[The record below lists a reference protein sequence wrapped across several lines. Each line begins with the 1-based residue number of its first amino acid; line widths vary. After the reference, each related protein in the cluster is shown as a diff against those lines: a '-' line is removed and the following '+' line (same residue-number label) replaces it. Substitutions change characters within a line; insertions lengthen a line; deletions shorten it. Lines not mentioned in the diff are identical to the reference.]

1 MTIPGSRYGT
11 ARESAQNGAAAGQ
24 HTVRRH
30 NLALVLREVAGPEP
44 VSRAAVAARTGLT
57 RGTVSSLVDELLAAG
72 LVTEL
77 AAARGGTGRPA
88 SPLGLDPS
96 GPAGL
101 GVEIGVDS
109 VGACVV
115 DLTGAVRARRVVH
128 SEHRDGMPAAGLATA
143 EALAAEVV
151 AEAGLAIAGA
161 AVALPG
167 VVGADGVLE
176 RAPNL
181 PRWVDVRVGDE
192 LGARLGGLP
201 VRAGNEA
208 DLAALAELWSGGPA
222 DAVHISGGI
231 GVGAGILLGGRLFR
245 GAGGRAGEIGH
256 VVVAPDGPPCHCG
269 GRGCLETAAGLEAL
283 LRATGAADLNALV
296 AARPAAAL
304 AGAGRALGVALAGAI
319 NLLDV
324 PAVVLGGIYPR
335 CGPALL
341 DAVRAELAVRV
352 VSRPAVDVRF
362 SALGPDAALRGA
374 ATAVVQD
381 LLADPGGRT
390 AAARL

>member
-1 MTIPGSRYGT
+1 MEQDRATRREVVPGP
-11 ARESAQNGAAAGQ
+11 ARHGAGQ

-30 NLALVLREVAGPEP
+30 NLALVLREVAGPHP
-44 VSRAAVAARTGLT
+44 VSRAAVAASTGLT
-57 RGTVSSLVDELLAAG
+57 RGTVSSLVEELISAG

-88 SPLGLDPS
+88 SPLRLDPS

-109 VGACVV
+109 VGVCVV
-115 DLTGAVRARRVVH
+115 DLTGAVRAQRVVR
-128 SEHRDGMPAAGLATA
+128 SDHRDDVPAVGLATA

-151 AEAGLAIAGA
+151 AEAGLRIAGA

-167 VVGADGVLE
+167 VVGADGVLV

-181 PRWVDVRVGDE
+181 TRWVDVAVGDE
-192 LGARLGGLP
+192 LGGRLGLA
-201 VRAGNEA
+201 VQAGNEA

-222 DAVHISGGI
+222 DAVHVSGGI
-231 GVGAGILLGGRLFR
+231 GVGAGILLGGKLFR

-256 VVVAPDGPPCHCG
+256 VVVEPDGLPCSCG
-269 GRGCLETAAGLEAL
+269 GRGCLETAAGLEAM
-283 LRATGAADLNALV
+283 LRAGGAPDLDALV
-296 AARPAAAL
+296 AAAPPDVL
-304 AGAGRALGVALAGAI
+304 AGVGRALGVALAGAV

-335 CGPALL
+335 CGAALL
-341 DAVRAELAVRV
+341 DAVRAELTARV

-362 SALGPDAALRGA
+362 SALGADAALRGA
-374 ATAVVQD
+374 ATAVVHD
-381 LLADPGGRT
+381 LLADPSSTT
-390 AAARL
+390 AKRP